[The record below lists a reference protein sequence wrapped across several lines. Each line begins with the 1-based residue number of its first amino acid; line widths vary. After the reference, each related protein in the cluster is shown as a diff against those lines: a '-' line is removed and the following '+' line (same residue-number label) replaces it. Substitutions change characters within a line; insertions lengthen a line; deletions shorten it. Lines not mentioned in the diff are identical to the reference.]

1 MTQNPP
7 IVFDVQWQAKHEAR
21 NKMLLELKTLEVM
34 AERARTHDARVKLS
48 HQIKDKKRAAHLL
61 LVEMDAI
68 RSVIRR
74 RAHEATMAADRGQK
88 LLFDGAF
95 NTVCKANLSTS
106 VFEAL
111 IQEADRVVKG
121 SAPQPVTFVGHV
133 RQWLKKKG

>member
-7 IVFDVQWQAKHEAR
+7 IVFDAQWQAKHEAR

-34 AERARTHDARVKLS
+34 AERARTHDARVKLAN
-48 HQIKDKKRAAHLL
+48 QIKDKKRAAHLM

-68 RSVIRR
+68 RGVIRR

-88 LLFDGAF
+88 LMFDGAF
-95 NTVCKANLSTS
+95 TKVCKANLSTT

-111 IQEADRVVKG
+111 IQEADSVAKG
-121 SAPQPVTFVGHV
+121 STPQPVTLLGKFRHLFG
-133 RQWLKKKG
+133 KGV